1 MSAADQKGGMRN
13 YSAPLPEIFP
23 PPESHRPTLVG
34 ERYMVV
40 AGHPLVAQVAT
51 SVLEKGGN
59 AIDAGV
65 AAGLASNVLQ
75 ADMCNL
81 GGVAP
86 ILIKT
91 ANSPEVWS
99 ISGVGVWGQGVEAA
113 TYRERYGNDMPEGA
127 PCSVVPAAVDSWIT
141 ALKRF
146 GTWSFSD
153 VAKDAIDYAEQG
165 FILDHRTALAYALM
179 GEGFNRWESTAKIY
193 WPNGRAPVEGDRL
206 CQRDLA
212 KLLIRIASAETGSNR
227 EHALENARAAF
238 YSGPVADAIV
248 EWVQRH
254 GGWMELSDLEKF
266 HNQVTIAKSYQ
277 YKDWRVC
284 TGDIY
289 CQGPVLL
296 QALSILSKFDLSCLE
311 HNSADY
317 LHVIIESLKL
327 AFSDR
332 EKYYG
337 DPRYTYNSVEELLE
351 DEHVERLFEKI
362 NWGSVLPDL
371 ATIPDANQSAPIIET
386 PLARKHDTTNFSI
399 IDSEGNAFSCSP
411 SDTIDGNPIVEG
423 LGIMVSPRG
432 VQSRLQSDHPASIQT
447 GKMPR
452 LTPAPAIAL
461 KSIGTH
467 DFQVMALSGCGGD
480 VIPQGLLQVFLN
492 YVEAGLTPQQSVEA
506 PRIATLAFPDSFFPH
521 VYDPG
526 RLHVESRVSQSVRAD
541 LAGRGHRIRVW
552 PEYEFDASGTALVLD
567 LKPPLK
573 QRRILAGA
581 ADPRRSLYALG
592 R

>member
-1 MSAADQKGGMRN
+1 MSTSNQKGGMRN

-23 PPESHRPTLVG
+23 PPESHRPTLIG
-34 ERYMVV
+34 EKYMVV

-51 SVLEKGGN
+51 RVLEKGGN

-65 AAGLASNVLQ
+65 AAGLASNVIQ

-86 ILIKT
+86 ILIKI
-91 ANSPEVWS
+91 ADSEDVWS
-99 ISGVGVWGQGVEAA
+99 ISGVGVWGQGVDVAR
-113 TYRERYGNDMPEGA
+113 YQERHGADMPEGA

-153 VAKDAIDYAEQG
+153 VAQDAIAYAEKG
-165 FILDHRTALAYALM
+165 FVLDYRTALAYTLM
-179 GEGFNRWESTAKIY
+179 GDGFKKWESTTKIY

-206 CQRDLA
+206 CQHDLA
-212 KLLIRIASAETGSNR
+212 DLLIRIADAEVGSSR
-227 EHALENARAAF
+227 EEALENARAAF

-248 EWVQRH
+248 RWVQRH
-254 GGWMELSDLEKF
+254 DGWMELSDLESF
-266 HNQVTIAKSYQ
+266 RNQVTIAKSYK
-277 YKDWRVC
+277 YKEWLVS

-296 QALSILSKFDLSCLE
+296 QALSILSKFDLSRLE

-337 DPRYTYNSVEELLE
+337 DPKFTHNSVEELLKE
-351 DEHVERLFEKI
+351 THIEELFEKI
-362 NWGSVLPDL
+362 NWDSVLPDL
-371 ATIPDANQSAPIIET
+371 ATIPDTNQSALNIGNS
-386 PLARKHDTTNFSI
+386 LARKHDTTNFSI
-399 IDSEGNAFSCSP
+399 IDSEGNTFTCSP

-432 VQSRLQSDHPASIQT
+432 VQSRLHSDHPASIQT

-452 LTPAPAIAL
+452 LTPAPALAIR
-461 KSIGTH
+461 STGGPDI
-467 DFQVMALSGCGGD
+467 QVMALSACGGD
-480 VIPQGLLQVFLN
+480 VIPQGILQVFLN
-492 YVEAGLTPQQSVEA
+492 IVEAGLTPQQSVEA

-521 VYDPG
+521 VHDRG
-526 RLHVESRVSQSVRAD
+526 RLHVESRVDQSVRAD
-541 LAGRGHRIRVW
+541 LANRGHRIRVW
-552 PEYEFDASGTALVLD
+552 PEYEFDASGTAVVLD
-567 LKPPLK
+567 LKPPSE
-573 QRRILAGA
+573 RGRVLAGA